1 MPMFATCKVKMER
14 IILFMGNCESTFV
27 FWRRFEFCE
36 NFSRKPGISINE
48 NQSLIAINIIND
60 NQ

>member
-1 MPMFATCKVKMER
+1 MLLLLSREQPFGFIFFERVARYLRVVEGVIRSFKVVQC
-14 IILFMGNCESTFV
+14 IPV
-27 FWRRFEFCE
+27 
-36 NFSRKPGISINE
+36 ISINE